1 MRELNKY
8 IFLNQSYYE
17 DINNN
22 ALPQRQSDIL
32 MRSSCRRDKKIISH
46 ARCPARSFIGKHTAH
61 LFAAGRRRCAR
72 G

>member
-8 IFLNQSYYE
+8 IILNQSYYE
-17 DINNN
+17 DINN
-22 ALPQRQSDIL
+22 ALPQRQSYIL
-32 MRSSCRRDKKIISH
+32 MRSCRRDKMIISH